1 MHSLNLPMQLHLED
15 QNLQFSSYYDHIA
28 TDTTRCPAR
37 SVWTTDRSERE
48 RSSLLQVSSCYI
60 VVCHSIGAA
69 LFVCTVIWW
78 ENFVSLCPLRL
89 DRGHVGGWEMKR
101 RRCGRIQSLSSGF
114 KACFTHSLWT
124 VVCKKCLWMCLW
136 RSNTQ
141 LLSYI
146 LVISGIKYELRL
158 DRNI

>member
-1 MHSLNLPMQLHLED
+1 MTSIGPKPPTQQLLRPYPDPTLRSPLPIPPEAQTG
-15 QNLQFSSYYDHIA
+15 Q
-28 TDTTRCPAR
+28 RGR
-37 SVWTTDRSERE
+37 
-48 RSSLLQVSSCYI
+48 RSSLLQSSSCYI
-60 VVCHSIGAA
+60 VVCHSISAA

-141 LLSYI
+141 PLSSI
-146 LVISGIKYELRL
+146 LVISGIKIWVLF
-158 DRNI
+158 I